1 MTLIP
6 AATATSVAL
15 HELNGHLDGEVPVA
29 LARQIGVSRVHLQ
42 EFLDGE
48 VTPDVA
54 AAFGVPVEAM
64 DELAERLSREGR
76 IGFLLGRVWRRK
88 AVA

>member
-6 AATATSVAL
+6 AATASSVAL
-15 HELNGHLDGEVPVA
+15 HELAGHLAGEVPVA
-29 LARQIGVSRVHLQ
+29 LALQVGVSRVHLQ
-42 EFLDGE
+42 EFLDGD

-64 DELAERLSREGR
+64 DELAERLGREGR
-76 IGFLLGRVWRRK
+76 IGFLLGRVWRGR
-88 AVA
+88 AVT